1 MLVSNGDGGTKK
13 MNVGRKFAGQL
24 FCDVM
29 GGFSEPVR
37 ISSDGWGMFTVNG
50 GSVSA
55 WVTEE
60 AYRRLW
66 VETE

>member
-1 MLVSNGDGGTKK
+1 MGE
-13 MNVGRKFAGQL
+13 MQVGRKFAGKQ
-24 FCDVM
+24 FYDIM
-29 GGFSEPVR
+29 GGFSEPVTIDR
-37 ISSDGWGMFTVNG
+37 KGCGTFSVNG